1 MKSQAKYKRTHIVCF
16 ILYKAQKQVKIL
28 QGLRSQGSGYFGGTE
43 TVQGHVIACGVLVM
57 FYFLIWVLVT

>member
-28 QGLRSQGSGYFGGTE
+28 QGLRSPGSGYFGGTV
-43 TVQGHVIACGVLVM
+43 TVQGHVIAWGCC
-57 FYFLIWVLVT
+57 